1 MNQTIES
8 TVYQSPERAS
18 AMSFTFP
25 PGSSPLPPYTIRRG
39 IGIGGFGEVYFAVSQ
54 AGKEVALKRIQ
65 RNLEIELRGVS
76 QCLNL
81 KHPNLI
87 SLFDICQDSEKR
99 SWVVMEYVAGDNMR
113 QSLDDHPN
121 GLAPSEVDRWL
132 RGIAGGVSHLH
143 SAGLVHRDLKPGNIF
158 DDQGVVKIGDYGL
171 CKFISSSQRGGQ
183 TESVG
188 TFHYMAP
195 EIGKG
200 QYGREIDIYAMGVI
214 LHEMITGSVPFDGES
229 CHEIIVKHLTAVP
242 DLSQV
247 PQPYRDVIARS
258 LEKDPAK
265 RPSSVA
271 EFMASLNLDDEVIQL
286 SSATVIEPNP
296 AAPASTPNLETEHH
310 SASGFH
316 AKAANAEVESKTAPQ
331 EAPVVE
337 PGSSPSQEEPV
348 MRAIRT
354 CSKEFSGWWRSMD
367 QRPGLQ
373 AVVAI
378 VIGVVLMMHTGW
390 LLPLL
395 IMLGVIYVPYY
406 VVRAIVLQTTQQ
418 PSYAQASQLAA
429 QTAASRVLSPAQ
441 LQQEVR
447 HAMRAKHPVVRAAEL
462 STSWVAS
469 LLTVAAMTT
478 GLAVIGLREKTVELT
493 DIAYYAGIGVISLVS
508 AAVLLAAGKLWERD
522 EGEALTRR
530 LVLAGLGA
538 MVGLVAYG
546 ACEAF
551 MLPMVADQDS
561 WLGNARPVALY
572 ETDGTMKPAG
582 MMAHFALLFFLVR
595 WWRPADPLRKSR
607 LSLWSVA
614 VICVF
619 AWLTQQIFPVPQPA
633 GFLIAGMLAVTVQMS
648 APWIR
653 PADYSDA
660 IAGKRNPSKNIAQEA

>member
-8 TVYQSPERAS
+8 TVYQSPERTS

-87 SLFDICQDSEKR
+87 SLYDICQDSEKR
-99 SWVVMEYVAGDNMR
+99 SWVVMEYVAGENMR
-113 QSLDDHPN
+113 QYLDDNPS
-121 GLAPSEVDRWL
+121 GLAPGEVDRWL

-214 LHEMITGSVPFDGES
+214 LHEMLTGRVPFDGES

-247 PQPYRDVIARS
+247 PQPYRQVIARS

-271 EFMASLNLDDEVIQL
+271 EFMASLQLDDEVIQL
-286 SSATVIEPNP
+286 SSAAVIDPSPMASAATPEPE
-296 AAPASTPNLETEHH
+296 ASAHAT
-310 SASGFH
+310 SGFD
-316 AKAANAEVESKTAPQ
+316 ATATAVDATVETAPL
-331 EAPVVE
+331 ATPVSE
-337 PGSSPSQEEPV
+337 QNASPSKEEPV
-348 MRAIRT
+348 MRAIRN
-354 CSKEFSGWWRSMD
+354 CGKEFSCWWRSMD

-373 AVVAI
+373 AVIAI
-378 VIGVVLMMHTGW
+378 VIGVLLMMHTGW

-406 VVRAIVLQTTQQ
+406 VVRAIVLQTSQQ
-418 PSYAQASQLAA
+418 PSYAQASKLAA
-429 QTAASRVLSPAQ
+429 QSAASSPLSAAQ

-447 HAMRAKHPVVRAAEL
+447 HAMRAKHPIVRAAEL

-478 GLAVIGLREKTVELT
+478 GLAVIGLREKAVEMS
-493 DIAYYAGIGVISLVS
+493 DIAYYVGIGVISLVS

-522 EGEALTRR
+522 EGEGLTRR

-538 MVGLVAYG
+538 MVGILAYG
-546 ACEAF
+546 ACDAF
-551 MLPMVADQDS
+551 MLPMVADQES
-561 WLGNARPVALY
+561 WLGNPRPVALY
-572 ETDGTMKPAG
+572 ETDGTIKPAG

-595 WWRPADPLRKSR
+595 WWRPSDPLRKNR

-619 AWLTQQIFPVPQPA
+619 AWLAQQIFPVPQPA

-660 IAGKRNPSKNIAQEA
+660 IAGKRNNSQNVAQEA